1 MPKNGFYIAMFI
13 VTIIDIILFSIYPVF
28 NNATM
33 TFAGLT
39 MFYFYQIIM
48 LIVSTVLFV
57 AVSLIFKR

>member
-1 MPKNGFYIAMFI
+1 MFI